1 METKMERIIEVNHLS
16 KSYGKIKAV
25 KNIDFYVEKGKLFAY
40 LGTNGA
46 GKSTTIDMISTLCT
60 PDGGNVTIDGLQLG
74 KENDAIRR
82 KIGVVFQDNVLDEI
96 LTVKE
101 NLAIRAGFYGF
112 SGEEKK
118 KAIRQAAIAA
128 DIMEFINRPY
138 GKLSGGQKRRADIA
152 RALIHTPEI
161 LFLDEP
167 TTGLD
172 PQNRKKVW
180 DMIAGLQKERKMTV
194 FLTTHY
200 MEEAAAADY
209 IIIMDHGSICAKGT
223 PLLLRE
229 TYSRDL
235 LRIKSRSGKEKE
247 LEEILAEMKCEFQ
260 RAGEVYEVALKE
272 TREAIPVLCRIQQL
286 LESFETIHGSLDDAF
301 LQIAEREG
309 RKKIC

>member
-1 METKMERIIEVNHLS
+1 MNKIIEVNHLS

-25 KNIDFYVEKGKLFAY
+25 NDIDFYVEKGKLFAY

-46 GKSTTIDMISTLCT
+46 GKSTTINIISTFLE
-60 PDGGNVTIDGLQLG
+60 PDSGSVLIDGLKLG

-101 NLAIRAGFYGF
+101 NLNVRAGFYGLK
-112 SGEEKK
+112 GEEKK
-118 KAIRQAAIAA
+118 RAIRQAAVSA
-128 DIMEFINRPY
+128 DILELMNQPY
-138 GKLSGGQKRRADIA
+138 GKLSGGQRRRTDIA

-172 PQNRKKVW
+172 PQSRKKVW
-180 DMIAGLQKERKMTV
+180 DMVTKLQKERSMTV

-209 IIIMDHGSICAKGT
+209 IIIMDHGNIAARGT
-223 PLLLRE
+223 PLELRE
-229 TYSRDL
+229 SYSKDL
-235 LRIKSRSGKEKE
+235 LRIKACQGKK
-247 LEEILAEMKCEFQ
+247 EEIEKVLAEMNYNYRVQGKN
-260 RAGEVYEVALKE
+260 YEIDLKE
-272 TREAIPVLCRIQQL
+272 TREAIPILYRMQEL
-286 LESFETIHGSLDDAF
+286 LESFEAVHGSLDDAF
-301 LQIAEREG
+301 LQIAGKESEER
-309 RKKIC
+309 IC